1 MAIVY
6 NDMLESRI
14 ETTAGGLA
22 RATRVAI
29 VSDISVSGD
38 PDPNV
43 LLKAIHA
50 AGMPQIGEPHPSD
63 PACQV
68 ARHVVTGLSNSM
80 CRVEVIYERI
90 SEVGSWGGSGE
101 EPKKISY
108 ILTED
113 TSVEMVA
120 TNMVWT
126 RNGRKPIYVSSKK
139 YPHLGRDLLTIQVAD
154 PVRRLI
160 ARGVFRDRIL
170 GRPNPS
176 ADEIS
181 LLEHIRGWVGCVNE
195 KKWRGFKRGQCRFD
209 GFQTETTDGGQTYY
223 FTLLFTGKTGA
234 SDWREFGVLYNSQ
247 TGKYI
252 DIDEDAVENARWN
265 PYVNDIIEYD
275 GFTVVGPYPTHD
287 FEQLFGF

>member
-29 VSDISVSGD
+29 VSDIVVSGD

-80 CRVEVIYERI
+80 CRVEVIYERPTE
-90 SEVGSWGGSGE
+90 SVPQGSND
-101 EPKKISY
+101 PKQISY

-113 TSVEMVA
+113 TSVETVA
-120 TNMVWT
+120 TNMAWT
-126 RNGRKPIYVSSKK
+126 RDAKRVPIYVSSKK
-139 YPHLGRDLLTIQVAD
+139 YPHIGRDLLTIQVAV
-154 PVRRLI
+154 PMRRI
-160 ARGVFRDRIL
+160 VARGVFRDRTMTAPGLPGIQTTVL
-170 GRPNPS
+170 DYIRQTVGAVNRNP
-176 ADEIS
+176 
-181 LLEHIRGWVGCVNE
+181 
-195 KKWRGFKRGQCRFD
+195 WRGFKRGQCRFD
-209 GFQTETTDGGQTYY
+209 GFQTETSDGGQTYY
-223 FTLLFTGKTGA
+223 FTLLFTGKTF
-234 SDWREFGVLYNSQ
+234 SLDWRETGVLYNSQ
-247 TGKYI
+247 TGKFV
-252 DIDEDAVENARWN
+252 DIDQDAVSQALAEE
-265 PYVNDIIEYD
+265 YDVGIKEYD
-275 GFTVVGPYPTHD
+275 GFTVVGPYWTAD
-287 FEQLFGF
+287 FEQVFGF